1 MERLLQTGKR
11 GNEMSNT
18 WGQMLKVTIFGESHG
33 PGIGVVIDGLPPGTE
48 PNWAEIQ
55 RHMSRRAPGQ
65 SDLASPRKEQDE
77 PEILSGL
84 YLGKTTGAPLC
95 ALIRNQDTRSSD
107 YDPAV
112 PRPGSA
118 DLAAHIKYKGNQD
131 YRGGG
136 AFSGRLTAPLTF
148 AGSIARQILAD
159 HGMTIG
165 AHIKQIEDRK
175 DSDFDAIDDTLLDSL
190 TRTPFPVLDE
200 QAGRTMADRI
210 RQARDEKDSV
220 GGIIECVAIGIPAGV
235 GAPFF
240 DSMESAVA
248 SMMFSIPAVKGIE
261 FGAGFSIAA
270 MRGSQAND
278 EIYSVGDQFHT
289 RTNNNG
295 GINGGITNGMP
306 LLFRVAI
313 KPTPSIGK
321 VQSSVDIRS
330 GEERTLQIVGRHDPC
345 IVPRAVVVVESA
357 FALCLLD
364 RILSN
369 GEWK

>member
-1 MERLLQTGKR
+1 LERLLQTEKR

-33 PGIGVVIDGLPPGTE
+33 PGIGVVIDGLPPGVE
-48 PNWAEIQ
+48 PNFPEIY

-65 SDLASPRKEQDE
+65 SELTTPRKESDE

-84 YLGKTTGAPLC
+84 FHGKTTGAPLC

-112 PRPGSA
+112 TRPGSA
-118 DLAAHIKYKGNQD
+118 DFVAQIKYKGCQD

-136 AFSGRLTAPLTF
+136 TFSGRMTAPLTF

-159 HGMTIG
+159 RGIYIG
-165 AHIKQIEDRK
+165 AHIKQIEGIEDLSFEIV
-175 DSDFDAIDDTLLDSL
+175 DETLLASL
-190 TRTPFPVLDE
+190 THALFPVLDDE
-200 QAGRTMADRI
+200 AGRKMSDRI
-210 RQARDEKDSV
+210 RQAKEEEDSV
-220 GGIIECVAIGIPAGV
+220 GGIIECVATGIPAGV
-235 GAPFF
+235 GSPFF
-240 DSMESAVA
+240 DSIESAVA

-261 FGAGFSIAA
+261 FGAGFSITA

-278 EIYSVGDQFHT
+278 EIITVGERVLT

-295 GINGGITNGMP
+295 GINGGISNGMP
-306 LLFRVAI
+306 ILFRVAV

-321 VQSSVDIRS
+321 TQSSIDIRS
-330 GEERTLQIVGRHDPC
+330 GEEKELKIKGRHDPC